1 MTIFIVKYFI
11 FDVQESASRQPIDPR
26 VLKKLKE
33 LVRVK
38 GITQTESI
46 KAQLE
51 EYVQTVL
58 YTRETAPVTS
68 NKRFFP
74 EHKTLYN
81 YIYTTLA
88 EQLWVLVKHNNA
100 LSV

>member
-1 MTIFIVKYFI
+1 MC
-11 FDVQESASRQPIDPR
+11 RNQPQDIDPH

-81 YIYTTLA
+81 YITPPWL
-88 EQLWVLVKHNNA
+88 NNCEC
-100 LSV
+100 